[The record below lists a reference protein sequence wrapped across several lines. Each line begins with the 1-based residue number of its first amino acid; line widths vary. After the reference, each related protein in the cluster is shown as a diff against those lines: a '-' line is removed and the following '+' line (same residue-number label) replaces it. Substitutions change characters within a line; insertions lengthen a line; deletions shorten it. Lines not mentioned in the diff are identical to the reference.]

1 MKKITLLMFLFIL
14 AGTGLFAQQSSA
26 TKQILGKDPD
36 IIKVPALKELSDQV
50 NINYQLVLN
59 SATMSRAGAQK
70 VNEDLAAA
78 CLAYLDELKK
88 QLADNR
94 QNAIFVKALES
105 EIRDL
110 GKIFPMEDRSMKN
123 NKPKN

>member
-14 AGTGLFAQQSSA
+14 AGTGLFAQQSSG
-26 TKQILGKDPD
+26 TKQILGKDPNLM
-36 IIKVPALKELSDQV
+36 KNSALKELADQV
-50 NINYQLVLN
+50 NKNYQLVQT

-70 VNEDLAAA
+70 VNEDFASA
-78 CLAYLDELKK
+78 CRAYIGELKK
-88 QLADNR
+88 QLADNQ

-105 EIRDL
+105 EISDL
-110 GKIFPMEDRSMKN
+110 GKIFPVENETIKN